1 MDFFSSE
8 TGMAFQTSVASKTAS
23 MSNVVKFISPS
34 IYFMDNRDYFLLNFS
49 DNTLLIEELF

>member
-1 MDFFSSE
+1 
-8 TGMAFQTSVASKTAS
+8 MAFQTSVASKTAS